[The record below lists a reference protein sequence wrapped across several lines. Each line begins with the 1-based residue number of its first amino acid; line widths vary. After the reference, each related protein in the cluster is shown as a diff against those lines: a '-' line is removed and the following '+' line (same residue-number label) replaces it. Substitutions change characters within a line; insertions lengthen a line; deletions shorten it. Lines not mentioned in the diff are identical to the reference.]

1 MKFVLDIVPPTVTAQ
16 TKRLRV
22 IHGKPMFYESPR
34 AREAREL
41 IEAALTPH
49 RPDAPIAGPVML
61 SVVWMF
67 PTKSHKEGA
76 WRITRPDTDNL
87 QKMLK
92 DCMTRVGY
100 WGDDSQVCSEHIAKV
115 WTQKRPGILI
125 EVTQYG
131 DD

>member
-49 RPDAPIAGPVML
+49 RPDAPITGPVML

-92 DCMTRVGY
+92 DCMTRVGF
-100 WGDDSQVCSEHIAKV
+100 WKDDSQVCVEMIS
-115 WTQKRPGILI
+115 KRWARRKPGIGIKVVSL
-125 EVTQYG
+125 
-131 DD
+131 DDE